1 VIDQYI
7 ASLEPAEDLAKIPV
21 GELGALLEPAHAD
34 TALRPTLFDVLAR
47 RALEVFQNSETRL
60 AEPAWRFKLDGPN
73 AFASAPEFAS
83 ASFAT
88 RDSTA
93 WEWQAL
99 RLYQRLTALHLK
111 DGRQAALTDVT
122 LDRLAFAR
130 ANSTLPDKDSLY
142 LKALQAQSTTLL
154 AGEEKSAVMLAI
166 AQWHADQTANYQRSA
181 PDSAF
186 KWERKTA
193 VDICREIASH
203 QQEPF
208 ASKRAKALIAQWTQP
223 SLQVN
228 AEEAATPNMPF
239 RVSVS
244 YTNTSHLWLRIV
256 KDDAKRDERRGY
268 RDQEDLKRILG
279 LPVLREWNME
289 LPDDG
294 DLNGHLVDVPVEPL
308 SIGSYSIIA
317 SDRSLPNN
325 NGIIV
330 ITEVQVTRL
339 SLAQRSTAKGKPAVL
354 VMDRESGTPVEGAK
368 AELFS
373 QFY

>member
-1 VIDQYI
+1 MCIRDRYI

-142 LKALQAQSTTLL
+142 LKACLL
-154 AGEEKSAVMLAI
+154 YTS
-166 AQWHADQTANYQRSA
+166 D
-181 PDSAF
+181 
-186 KWERKTA
+186 
-193 VDICREIASH
+193 
-203 QQEPF
+203 
-208 ASKRAKALIAQWTQP
+208 
-223 SLQVN
+223 
-228 AEEAATPNMPF
+228 AA
-239 RVSVS
+239 
-244 YTNTSHLWLRIV
+244 
-256 KDDAKRDERRGY
+256 DERSSV
-268 RDQEDLKRILG
+268 DLGGRRIIKKKKTNSHIRLT
-279 LPVLREWNME
+279 
-289 LPDDG
+289 DCTT
-294 DLNGHLVDVPVEPL
+294 
-308 SIGSYSIIA
+308 A
-317 SDRSLPNN
+317 DRS
-325 NGIIV
+325 
-330 ITEVQVTRL
+330 R
-339 SLAQRSTAKGKPAVL
+339 
-354 VMDRESGTPVEGAK
+354 
-368 AELFS
+368 
-373 QFY
+373 